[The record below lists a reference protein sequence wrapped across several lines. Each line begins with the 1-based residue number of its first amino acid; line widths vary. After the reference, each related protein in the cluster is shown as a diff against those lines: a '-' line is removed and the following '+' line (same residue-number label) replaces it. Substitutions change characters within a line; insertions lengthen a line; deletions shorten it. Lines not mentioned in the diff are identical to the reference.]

1 MAAEKTIELISRQQA
16 QGAPDILELK
26 TELGSP
32 LRDVV
37 STLEYQVS
45 DLTQVG
51 ASSLQLNRAK
61 LVGLTRI

>member
-1 MAAEKTIELISRQQA
+1 MAAEKSIELIFLLQA

-37 STLEYQVS
+37 STLEYQVP
-45 DLTQVG
+45 
-51 ASSLQLNRAK
+51 
-61 LVGLTRI
+61 I